1 MEKDQRSAVT
11 IQIRKVNSG
20 WVKVAFESA
29 AIDVDIV
36 HRGIGEVLITS
47 MLLRPFCSVSGGGV
61 ARGAMARMISRG
73 AS

>member
-1 MEKDQRSAVT
+1 MGEGRVRERGND
-11 IQIRKVNSG
+11 
-20 WVKVAFESA
+20 

-36 HRGIGEVLITS
+36 HQGIGEVLITS
-47 MLLRPFCSVSGGGV
+47 MLLRPFCSASGGGV